1 MAPQHHV
8 ATIQKMISHYIEHQE
23 AHVLSSLECP
33 MFLCTVREYYAVSLA
48 LTYLLSWH
56 WGDLSL
62 V

>member
-8 ATIQKMISHYIEHQE
+8 ATIQKMISHNIEHQE

-33 MFLCTVREYYAVSLA
+33 MFLWTVRESYAVSLA

-56 WGDLSL
+56 
-62 V
+62 